1 METGTAA
8 GAGPGPANGA
18 DTSAGSGTDVSTGSA
33 PAALSALSAWSASS
47 ALSAQSGGGA
57 AIALHGATRR
67 LGPFTLGPLDM
78 GIPTGMVTGFI
89 GPDGAGKTT
98 AIKAMLG
105 CCPWIPGRS
114 RSWGWT
120 RFVGPLTELT
130 ESWAMARGSAEDLS
144 PAARAAMTGC
154 RVTVHGTVEGLVR
167 VSDRPL
173 FFFALG
179 ARRTG
184 MLMTLVMW
192 VSLPGCSSRPES
204 RRP

>member
-33 PAALSALSAWSASS
+33 PAALSALSALSAWSASS

-78 GIPTGMVTGFI
+78 EIPTGMVTGFI

-105 CCPWIPGRS
+105 MLPLDSGTVTALGTDPLRRTADRTDRS
-114 RSWGWT
+114 LSDGPRSG
-120 RFVGPLTELT
+120 
-130 ESWAMARGSAEDLS
+130 RGSV
-144 PAARAAMTGC
+144 P
-154 RVTVHGTVEGLVR
+154 
-167 VSDRPL
+167 
-173 FFFALG
+173 
-179 ARRTG
+179 RRQG
-184 MLMTLVMW
+184 G
-192 VSLPGCSSRPES
+192 PD
-204 RRP
+204 